1 MSNDT
6 HLLKQSQT
14 TIGHLRI
21 TVHIGKLL
29 SLLCL
34 LSGIFYLKLFF
45 FGGAQT
51 VPPVIHLPPELLATF
66 PGNLTPEKSWADLL
80 LVLGFLV
87 GGGVIMSCDKY
98 AEKIKIPEG
107 VFIMSGIIVMV
118 VGLIVLI
125 FMTGSL
131 HESGDKNG
139 QPSQVEEL
147 VRAARHGDYDAVAQI
162 LTAKGLQSRPAGELL
177 LTEIALRNGRKLPR
191 EQYERALNHLPLLEL
206 SDDPLAEGQLAYALE
221 YHLHGKAVSATAQSY
236 LEQTGATRM
245 HNLAIAVPWLFVAIG
260 LFVAVQFLRSR
271 IHTLRRYLGDNGRSL
286 PR

>member
-21 TVHIGKLL
+21 TAHIGKLL
-29 SLLCL
+29 SLFCL

-51 VPPVIHLPPELLATF
+51 VPPAIHLPPELLAAF
-66 PGNLTPEKSWADLL
+66 PGNLTPEKSWANFLLVSGLMVGGTVMMAWGTHVREGASKDLL
-80 LVLGFLV
+80 IV
-87 GGGVIMSCDKY
+87 GGGLTM
-98 AEKIKIPEG
+98 
-107 VFIMSGIIVMV
+107 
-118 VGLIVLI
+118 
-125 FMTGSL
+125 FMGMLLLAFFAKTGAIEADTENSL
-131 HESGDKNG
+131 SPVQELRTVAKNG
-139 QPSQVEEL
+139 N
-147 VRAARHGDYDAVAQI
+147 YDAVAQI

-260 LFVAVQFLRSR
+260 LFVATHFLRSR